1 MLNTLIL
8 FLCIILGFIS
18 VAIIYNKR
26 VDTKSPFINKYLV
39 FIILYSSIRYIFH
52 FIFSIDP
59 SLLPYKVLTIA
70 DSIFLIAIPCFYL
83 YFKDLV
89 FEEKYTKMNL
99 LHFVLPSLLIL
110 LMVISNIVVKQNRL
124 FIVKIFIIIGGI
136 SVLLYL
142 TLVFIL
148 LYKNVWFRKSEIKL
162 VQVQNKLIRNW
173 TLFFYF
179 SLFPIVIFRFLTI
192 TFIYGSIG
200 YTHFGILLPALIWCL
215 IFLKF
220 ILTPEIQYGYGFLK
234 QNITESTS
242 HFIIPKLWSTEIP
255 TQKINIARDEKLAEK
270 LSANIKTY
278 IRQIEEAS
286 FHSQIFRNPDLSTDD
301 LAAHI
306 KIPSSHISFLFKYHC
321 KETFSDYKKIVR
333 VYDASKLLD
342 NGYIKNNTID
352 SLSAEVGFVT
362 YNTFHVAFKSI
373 IGMTTLEYI
382 KRASQQ
388 TG

>member
-1 MLNTLIL
+1 
-8 FLCIILGFIS
+8 
-18 VAIIYNKR
+18 
-26 VDTKSPFINKYLV
+26 
-39 FIILYSSIRYIFH
+39 
-52 FIFSIDP
+52 
-59 SLLPYKVLTIA
+59 
-70 DSIFLIAIPCFYL
+70 
-83 YFKDLV
+83 
-89 FEEKYTKMNL
+89 
-99 LHFVLPSLLIL
+99 
-110 LMVISNIVVKQNRL
+110 MVISNIVAKQNRL

-179 SLFPIVIFRFLTI
+179 SLFPIVLFRFLTI
-192 TFIYGSIG
+192 TFIYGSID

-382 KRASQQ
+382 KRVSQQ